1 MIIDTLAQ
9 FDDSA
14 TVTGGTTTVAL
25 HDIDTGVA
33 RNIGTGTPL
42 YVVIVVEAVVSGGDS
57 SDTFT
62 FTLVGDTALPIDGSS
77 VAIAAT
83 ATITGIANI
92 PAGTKLVIPVPP
104 GAVAAYRYLGLRY
117 AVTADAV
124 LTVTAFLTDDQS
136 YDHAV
141 YADATEGVT
150 V

>member
-1 MIIDTLAQ
+1 MIIDKLAEFASGQ
-9 FDDSA
+9 
-14 TVTGGTTTVAL
+14 TVTGGTTTVATS
-25 HDIDTGVA
+25 DIDLSVA
-33 RNIGTGTPL
+33 RNIGSGRPL
-42 YVVIVVEAVVSGGDS
+42 YVVIVVTATANGDS

-62 FTLVGDTALPIDGSS
+62 FTLVGDTVLPIDGSS
-77 VAIAAT
+77 IAIAAT
-83 ATITGIANI
+83 ATITGVANI

-104 GAVAAYRYLGLRY
+104 GALAAYRYLGLLY

-124 LTVTAFLTDDQS
+124 LTVTAFLTDDPS